1 MDLGFDG
8 ERILRERMD
17 LGIRV
22 HLFNLGEI
30 KNLVMD
36 KIMDKIWL
44 MINFGCVFGRFSVF
58 RPIFGFSADFWV
70 FGRFFEFSVYFMICY
85 LI

>member
-1 MDLGFDG
+1 LS
-8 ERILRERMD
+8 

-36 KIMDKIWL
+36 KFWKLSNLIIK
-44 MINFGCVFGRFSVF
+44 FGCGH
-58 RPIFGFSADFWV
+58 GY
-70 FGRFFEFSVYFMICY
+70 GY
-85 LI
+85 LNKKLIGLVIKPKYK

>member
-1 MDLGFDG
+1 MNLVFDG

-17 LGIRV
+17 LVIRV

-36 KIMDKIWL
+36 KIWTLSNLIIK
-44 MINFGCVFGRFSVF
+44 
-58 RPIFGFSADFWV
+58 FGFGHSYGYLNKKL
-70 FGRFFEFSVYFMICY
+70 FGLVIKLKYK
-85 LI
+85 

>member
-1 MDLGFDG
+1 MDLRFDG
-8 ERILRERMD
+8 ERILRERMN

-22 HLFNLGEI
+22 QLFNLGEI

-44 MINFGCVFGRFSVF
+44 MINFGCGY
-58 RPIFGFSADFWV
+58 GY
-70 FGRFFEFSVYFMICY
+70 GY
-85 LI
+85 LNKKLIGLVIKPKYK

>member
-44 MINFGCVFGRFSVF
+44 MINFGCGY
-58 RPIFGFSADFWV
+58 GY
-70 FGRFFEFSVYFMICY
+70 GY
-85 LI
+85 LNKKLIGLVIKPKYK

>member
-1 MDLGFDG
+1 MDLGFDR

-36 KIMDKIWL
+36 KFWKLSNLIIK
-44 MINFGCVFGRFSVF
+44 FGCGH
-58 RPIFGFSADFWV
+58 GY
-70 FGRFFEFSVYFMICY
+70 GY
-85 LI
+85 LNKKLIGLVMKPKYK